1 MRSMHP
7 LPCSDH
13 LCKTATRIM
22 GVFMWSLC
30 ESGTCIVVFN
40 LIVAIF
46 LSLRIEAILVG
57 IALVLLGLEIIF
69 SIAAIFTFKR

>member
-1 MRSMHP
+1 M
-7 LPCSDH
+7 
-13 LCKTATRIM
+13 
-22 GVFMWSLC
+22 
-30 ESGTCIVVFN
+30 VVFN
-40 LIVAIF
+40 LIIAIF